1 MKLTAAPL
9 PGRPPAD
16 DGFLRDV
23 LDGLR
28 RRRKRLPC
36 KYFYDAVGSRLF
48 DRICELDEYYLTR
61 CELDL
66 LHRHAGEMAE
76 TAGPGAVLIEYGSG
90 SGLKTRLLLDRLRD
104 PAAYVPVDISG
115 EHLESSAARLARRY
129 PGLPVLPVVADFTRP
144 FELPPLP
151 ATAGRRI
158 VFFSGSTIGNFRP
171 NEAVRLLRQMA
182 QVCGP
187 AGGLL
192 VAADLKKD
200 RAVLEAAY
208 NDLAGV
214 TAAFNLNLLTRIN
227 RELGGDFVPE
237 AFRHHAFYNARRG
250 RVEMH
255 LVSREDQTVSVGET
269 PVSFPRRWRDRPH
282 RVFLQVQSERF
293 CRAGGAGGAVRESGV
308 DGREGLV
315 QRAMAD
321 GSGRRRLTGRERID
335 VAGRGQFDLFGQD
348 H

>member
-9 PGRPPAD
+9 PGPRRPPAD

-23 LDGLR
+23 HDGLR

-76 TAGPGAVLIEYGSG
+76 TVGPGAVLIEYGSG

-115 EHLESSAARLARRY
+115 EHLERSAARLARRY

-144 FELPPLP
+144 IDLPPLP
-151 ATAGRRI
+151 ATAGRRV

-171 NEAVRLLRQMA
+171 AEAVRLLRQMG

-208 NDLAGV
+208 NDRAGV

-227 RELGGDFVPE
+227 RELGGDFDPQ

-255 LVSREDQTVSVGET
+255 LVSREDQTVSVGDT
-269 PVSFPRRWRDRPH
+269 LVSFRRGETVRTEYSYKYSPND
-282 RVFLQVQSERF
+282 FAALAG
-293 CRAGGAGGAVRESGV
+293 RAGLGVKRLWTDGKGWFSVQWLTAQAGGG
-308 DGREGLV
+308 
-315 QRAMAD
+315 
-321 GSGRRRLTGRERID
+321 
-335 VAGRGQFDLFGQD
+335 
-348 H
+348 

>member
-9 PGRPPAD
+9 PGSRRPPAD

-36 KYFYDAVGSRLF
+36 KYFYDAAGSRLF

-115 EHLESSAARLARRY
+115 EHLERSAARLARRY

-144 FELPPLP
+144 FALPTLP
-151 ATAGRRI
+151 ATAGRRV

-171 NEAVRLLRQMA
+171 TEAVRLLRQMA

-200 RAVLEAAY
+200 RAVMEAAY
-208 NDLAGV
+208 NDRAGV

-227 RELGGDFVPE
+227 RELGGDFDPQ

-269 PVSFPRRWRDRPH
+269 LVSFRRGETVRTEYSYKYSPSD
-282 RVFLQVQSERF
+282 FAALAE
-293 CRAGGAGGAVRESGV
+293 RAGLCVNRLWTDAKGWFSVQWLTVQAGGG
-308 DGREGLV
+308 
-315 QRAMAD
+315 
-321 GSGRRRLTGRERID
+321 
-335 VAGRGQFDLFGQD
+335 
-348 H
+348 

>member
-9 PGRPPAD
+9 PGPRRPTAD
-16 DGFLRDV
+16 DAFLRDV
-23 LDGLR
+23 LDGLS
-28 RRRKRLPC
+28 RRRKRLPS
-36 KYFYDAVGSRLF
+36 KYFYDDAGSRLF

-66 LHRHAGEMAE
+66 LQRHAGEMAE
-76 TAGPGAVLIEYGSG
+76 AVGPGAVLIEYGSG

-115 EHLESSAARLARRY
+115 EQLQRSAARLARRY
-129 PGLPVLPVVADFTRP
+129 PGLPVAPVVADFTRP

-151 ATAGRRI
+151 ATAGRRV

-171 NEAVRLLRQMA
+171 AEAVRLLRQMA
-182 QVCGP
+182 QLCGP

-208 NDLAGV
+208 NDRAGV
-214 TAAFNLNLLTRIN
+214 TAAFNLNLLTRID

-237 AFRHHAFYNARRG
+237 AFRHLAFYNARRG
-250 RVEMH
+250 RIEMH
-255 LVSREDQTVSVGET
+255 LVSLKDQAVSVGGAVFSFRRGET
-269 PVSFPRRWRDRPH
+269 VRTEYSYKYSPNDFAG
-282 RVFLQVQSERF
+282 LAE
-293 CRAGGAGGAVRESGV
+293 RAGLCVKRLWTDAKGWFSVQWLTVQAGGG
-308 DGREGLV
+308 
-315 QRAMAD
+315 
-321 GSGRRRLTGRERID
+321 
-335 VAGRGQFDLFGQD
+335 
-348 H
+348 